1 VVIMEVTG
9 NDKVVELFLKAVREL
24 RAMGATRVEG
34 LGFCANFLPPP
45 AERKAPDEQPQ
56 RAMSAEA
63 RELHER
69 AQRLLGGGQ

>member
-1 VVIMEVTG
+1 MEVTG

-45 AERKAPDEQPQ
+45 AERAPRQDDAPQ